1 MTGKGEI
8 VVIGGGVIGVSCAY
22 YLARASRRVRL
33 VESGELCSGS
43 SYGNAR
49 WVPPSRSLPLS
60 VPGVI
65 GKTLRG
71 VLDPHSPFRL
81 KVRLDRELAEWLW
94 RFRLACHPDEV
105 RRTTVVTLGL
115 TRKSL
120 ELYEE
125 LATRD
130 GLEFGFRR
138 NGLLVLYRTET
149 GQTATVADAE
159 TMRTYGVVS
168 EHLDAEAVRRL
179 EPRLAPAV
187 AGGVLYPEDADVDPP
202 RLVRELA
209 ARAAEAGATIETGT
223 EVVRLRREGRVI
235 TEIET
240 NRGRLVPELVVL
252 ANGAWAPR
260 TVASLGV
267 RLPIQPAKGYGVSLA
282 TGGGGGAT
290 PLLFAEAKT
299 TLTPTDER
307 SWVTGKLDLVGFDE
321 SNGGRRVDAIPRTVR
336 DYLELDHDVEE
347 LERWYG
353 YRPLT
358 PDGLPIVGVHPAA
371 KNLVLAVG
379 HGRLGL
385 ALAPVTGQLV
395 SQLVAG
401 VEPSIDL
408 EPLRPDRFERE
419 RA

>member
-1 MTGKGEI
+1 VTGKDEI
-8 VVIGGGVIGVSCAY
+8 VVVGGGVIGVSCAY

-33 VESGELCSGS
+33 VERGDLCSGS

-71 VLDPHSPFRL
+71 LLDPHGPFR
-81 KVRLDRELAEWLW
+81 VTPRLDRELAEWLW
-94 RFRLACHPDEV
+94 RFRSACHPDEV
-105 RRTTVVTLGL
+105 RRTTALTLEL

-125 LATRD
+125 LADRD
-130 GLEFGFRR
+130 GLAFGFRR
-138 NGLLVLYRTET
+138 NGVLVLYRSET
-149 GQTATVADAE
+149 GQTGSLADAE
-159 TMRTYGVVS
+159 TMRTYGVAS
-168 EHLDAEAVRRL
+168 EHLDGEAVRRL
-179 EPRLAPAV
+179 EPRVAPAV

-209 ARAAEAGATIETGT
+209 ARAEEAGARIETGT
-223 EVVRLRREGRVI
+223 EVVRLRREGRTI

-240 NRGRLVPELVVL
+240 NRGSLVPDLVVL
-252 ANGAWAPR
+252 ANGAWAAR
-260 TVASLGV
+260 TVAPLGV

-282 TGGGGGAT
+282 TGGGGGTT

-299 TLTPTDER
+299 TLTPAGER

-321 SNGGRRVDAIPRTVR
+321 SNGGRRVAAIPQAVR
-336 DYLELDHDVEE
+336 DYLELDRDVNE

-371 KNLVLAVG
+371 ENLILAAG

-385 ALAPVTGQLV
+385 ALAPVTGALV
-395 SQLVAG
+395 SQLAAG
-401 VEPSIDL
+401 LEPSIDL
-408 EPLRPDRFERE
+408 EPLRPDRFERK